1 MRTLGR
7 SNGMTH
13 AISNGRD
20 EAFEA
25 ELDAVDVAAIVR
37 NHLGGELRAYFALP
51 AGDALPEPLR
61 ALLRRFEAVLASRG
75 ETPTTAFRDDLM
87 AVLPALRTFAFSLVG
102 DMSRTDDLVQETLMK
117 AWMNQHRFQPGSN
130 LVAWLFTIMRN
141 QFYTE
146 IRKRKREVEDA
157 DGVQA
162 GKLTAVPDQEDV
174 VTLKRLYAVMET
186 LPATQR
192 EALLLVGAE
201 GLTYEEAAIRLQ
213 CQVGTV
219 KSRVSRA
226 RGQLAGLL
234 GLDREPPPRHAP

>member
-1 MRTLGR
+1 
-7 SNGMTH
+7 MTQ

-20 EAFEA
+20 ETVEI
-25 ELDAVDVAAIVR
+25 ELGKVDVATVVR
-37 NHLGGELRAYFALP
+37 NHLGGELRTYFALP
-51 AGDALPEPLR
+51 TGDTLPDGLR
-61 ALLRRFEAVLASRG
+61 VLVDRFEAAVASRG
-75 ETPTTAFRDDLM
+75 ETSTTAFRDDLM

-157 DGVQA
+157 DGIQA
-162 GKLTAVPDQEDV
+162 GKLTAVPEQEDV
-174 VTLKRLYAVMET
+174 VALKRLYAVMAT
-186 LPATQR
+186 LPASQR

-234 GLDREPPPRHAP
+234 GLEREPPQRHAP

>member
-1 MRTLGR
+1 
-7 SNGMTH
+7 
-13 AISNGRD
+13 
-20 EAFEA
+20 
-25 ELDAVDVAAIVR
+25 
-37 NHLGGELRAYFALP
+37 
-51 AGDALPEPLR
+51 LPEPLR
-61 ALLRRFEAVLASRG
+61 ALVRRFEDVLASRG

-117 AWMNQHRFQPGSN
+117 AWMNQHRFQAGSN

-201 GLTYEEAAIRLQ
+201 GLTYEEAAVRLQ

-234 GLDREPPPRHAP
+234 GLEKEPPPRHAP

>member
-1 MRTLGR
+1 
-7 SNGMTH
+7 MTQ
-13 AISNGRD
+13 AIFSGRD
-20 EAFEA
+20 ETA
-25 ELDAVDVAAIVR
+25 EIAEVDVAAVVR

-51 AGDALPEPLR
+51 TGDTLPEGLR
-61 ALLRRFEAVLASRG
+61 VLVDRFETAVASRG
-75 ETPTTAFRDDLM
+75 ESSTTAFRDDLM

-157 DGVQA
+157 DGIQA

-174 VTLKRLYAVMET
+174 VALKRLYAVMAT

-234 GLDREPPPRHAP
+234 GLERDPTPRHAP

>member
-1 MRTLGR
+1 
-7 SNGMTH
+7 MTQ
-13 AISNGRD
+13 AISSGRD
-20 EAFEA
+20 ETA
-25 ELDAVDVAAIVR
+25 EIDVAAVVR

-51 AGDALPEPLR
+51 TGDTLPEGLR
-61 ALLRRFEAVLASRG
+61 VLVDRFETAVASRG
-75 ETPTTAFRDDLM
+75 ESSTTAFRDDLM

-157 DGVQA
+157 DGIQA

-174 VTLKRLYAVMET
+174 VALKRLYAVMAT

-234 GLDREPPPRHAP
+234 GLERDPPLRHAP